1 MAASNPLPPE
11 GRHWH
16 DIVCADCGWRM
27 MRLRVSACDMPE
39 SPEVRRALGRQ
50 FNAALALHRQVCA
63 GVVLIPVP
71 VTGLPPSW
79 RLFTEGD
86 LERLSFDLFG
96 AS

>member
-1 MAASNPLPPE
+1 MAASHPLPSE
-11 GRHWH
+11 TWRCH

-27 MRLRVSACDMPE
+27 VRLSVPASDTPE
-39 SPEVRRALGRQ
+39 SPEVRRALSRQ
-50 FNAALALHRQVCA
+50 FSMELELHRHACA

-86 LERLSFDLFG
+86 LERLSLDLYG
-96 AS
+96 GS